1 MNHSVG
7 IVVTVVVSTN
17 VVISVLQGRELL
29 LEALVAWRRSLNQEK
44 FLDQFYAQELFEIM
58 WRTSRAVS

>member
-44 FLDQFYAQELFEIM
+44 FIDQFYAQELFEIM

>member
-1 MNHSVG
+1 MNHS
-7 IVVTVVVSTN
+7 VVTVVVSTN

-29 LEALVAWRRSLNQEK
+29 LEALVAWRISLNQEK
-44 FLDQFYAQELFEIM
+44 FIDQFYAQELFEIM